1 MLIWDH
7 KINSSVENVFYVYM
21 YLIFGFIDVIT
32 FSRAS
37 SCLHC
42 VWSGCQVVTTTMATS
57 VLIEDTSS
65 PSNADGGADESEE
78 DFKDYFSEINDIQ
91 SGKPADAGD
100 EEDLCKTPDG
110 Q

>member
-1 MLIWDH
+1 
-7 KINSSVENVFYVYM
+7 
-21 YLIFGFIDVIT
+21 
-32 FSRAS
+32 
-37 SCLHC
+37 
-42 VWSGCQVVTTTMATS
+42 MATS

-65 PSNADGGADESEE
+65 PTSPADGGADESEE